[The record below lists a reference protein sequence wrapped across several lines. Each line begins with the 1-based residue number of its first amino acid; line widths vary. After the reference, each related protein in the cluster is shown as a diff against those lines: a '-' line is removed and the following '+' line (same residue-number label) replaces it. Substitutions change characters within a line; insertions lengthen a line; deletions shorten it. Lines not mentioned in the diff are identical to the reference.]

1 MGKVAG
7 DKVRELRGSHITWD
21 CSPLAGTL
29 AFILKEREMGC
40 NQEKAGTYTL
50 GRGGA
55 MRCLG
60 INRGGKR

>member
-7 DKVRELRGSHITWD
+7 DKVRELGCSHITWD
-21 CSPLAGTL
+21 CSPLVGML

-40 NQEKAGTYTL
+40 KQEKAGIYTH

-60 INRGGKR
+60 IKVGGKR